1 MDSRVYKDPPFPAL
15 FPSLQLPDPF
25 ARVRIPPAPQI
36 HRPNPLLRTQPAQSA
51 VSESPENIRYKRM
64 WSQNIVKSLYEA
76 TKQYCSANSKII
88 DILTIEDYAVLS
100 GDFTPSALEC
110 MKKVREVL
118 ISGTTKSGA
127 WCKAED
133 ELLVRLIYEGLEWR
147 NITTQLNSQIHAGL
161 NIRNSKQCK
170 ERWNNHL
177 NPAMSKQPWT
187 SEEDLRLINLY
198 IHHDNK
204 WGCISKEMKNRSST
218 NVKNRVNS
226 LINRERKYA
235 RGIDKATAVSR
246 IVQKRNA
253 EVYASTLN
261 ISE

>member
-25 ARVRIPPAPQI
+25 ARERTPPAPQL
-36 HRPNPLLRTQPAQSA
+36 HRPKPLPQTQAALLA
-51 VSESPENIRYKRM
+51 VSEPPENTRYKRT

-76 TKQYCSANSKII
+76 TKQYCSVNSKLL
-88 DILTIEDYAVLS
+88 DILTIEDYTVLS
-100 GDFTPSALEC
+100 VDFNLSALEC

-118 ISGTTKSGA
+118 ISGTTRSGA

-133 ELLVRLIYEGLEWR
+133 ELLIRLIYEGLEWR
-147 NITTQLNSQIHAGL
+147 NITIQLNSQIHAGL

-177 NPAMSKQPWT
+177 NPAMSKQNWT
-187 SEEDLRLINLY
+187 SEEDLKLINLY
-198 IHHDNK
+198 IQHNNK
-204 WGCISKEMKNRSST
+204 WGHISEEMKNRSAT

-253 EVYASTLN
+253 EIGASLLN
-261 ISE
+261 TPE